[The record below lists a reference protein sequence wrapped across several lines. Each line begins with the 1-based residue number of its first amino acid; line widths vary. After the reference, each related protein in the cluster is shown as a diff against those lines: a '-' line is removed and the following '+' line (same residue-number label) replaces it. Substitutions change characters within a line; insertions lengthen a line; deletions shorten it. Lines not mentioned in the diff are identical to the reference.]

1 MNVFLEAP
9 ISLFLLIANVMVS
22 GYALFSD
29 PGLIDRL
36 AFRPWAIAQRR
47 ETWRFITAG
56 FVHAGPAHLLFNMF
70 TLYFFGPF
78 LEGVLGPVRF
88 LAVYFGSE
96 MAAHA
101 LTYVRHRTEPG
112 YSAVGASGAIAG
124 VVFAFCLFRPFQLLY
139 VFFALP
145 IPAWLFAIAF
155 VVVSVMAIRGQVPS
169 GGIAHDAHLGGAI
182 GGLVVTLL
190 VEPRAIGLLL
200 NHLGF

>member
-1 MNVFLEAP
+1 MNQFIDAP

-36 AFRPWAIAQRR
+36 SFRPRAITERR
-47 ETWRFITAG
+47 EYYRFITAG
-56 FVHAGPAHLLFNMF
+56 FVHGSVPHLLFNLF

-78 LEGVLGPVRF
+78 LEGVLGPLRF
-88 LAVYFGSE
+88 MVVYFGSE
-96 MAAHA
+96 LSAHA
-101 LTYVRHRTEPG
+101 LTWWRHKNTPG

-145 IPAWLFAIAF
+145 VPAWLFAIAF
-155 VVVSVMAIRGQVPS
+155 VVISVMAMKGKVAS
-169 GGIAHDAHLGGAI
+169 GGIAHEAHLGGAI
-182 GGLVVTLL
+182 GGLVLTMV
-190 VEPRAIGLLL
+190 VEPRSIGYFLGQ
-200 NHLGF
+200 LGF

>member
-1 MNVFLEAP
+1 MHVFLEAP
-9 ISLFLLIANVMVS
+9 VSLFLLLANVMVS
-22 GYALFSD
+22 GFALLSD

-36 AFRPWAIAQRR
+36 AFRPFLIAQRR
-47 ETWRFITAG
+47 EVWRFVTAG
-56 FVHAGPAHLLFNMF
+56 FVHAGPAHLLFNVF

-88 LAVYFGSE
+88 LIVYFGAE
-96 MAAHA
+96 LAAHG
-101 LTYVRHRTEPG
+101 LTYLRHRHDPR

-124 VVFAFCLFRPFQLLY
+124 VVFAFCLFRPFELLY

-145 IPAWLFAIAF
+145 IPAWLFAVAF
-155 VVVSVMAIRGQVPS
+155 LAISVMAIRGQVPS

-182 GGLVVTLL
+182 GGVLFTVL
-190 VEPRAIGLLL
+190 VEPRSVTVFL